1 MTDTSDHAH
10 GAVVRPMSRD
20 RASWSRRIG
29 DDGSLSVG
37 KSGIGGFD
45 PERLR
50 AARERAELTQKDL
63 AERLLRATRPQWPGD
78 NITRAAQDLDNVRL
92 QITDY
97 EAGQVTPR
105 TDMVWQLAQALGVNV
120 FDLLAPDTP
129 YTLPVLRARLG
140 LTQDDVVTR
149 GLGVGRAYYSRAERG
164 AATLSDEQ
172 RGRLAEI
179 LGVDAASLAAAIEGG
194 HTVGSMSQP
203 R

>member
-1 MTDTSDHAH
+1 MTDTSDHAQ
-10 GAVVRPMSRD
+10 GAVARPMSRD

-63 AERLLRATRPQWPGD
+63 AERLLRATRPQWPGE

-92 QITDY
+92 QVTDY

-105 TDMVWQLAQALGVNV
+105 ADMVWQLAQALGVDV
-120 FDLLAPDTP
+120 FELLAPDTP

-164 AATLSDEQ
+164 AAALSDEQ